1 MKKFEEVKKIA
12 KKCLKCKNP
21 LCVKGCPLNNPI
33 PEILTLIE
41 NDNIVDAC
49 NKLFENTNV
58 PYICSNLCDKEKSC
72 YGNCVLNKKEDA
84 VPFYIVE
91 EYLSSFYNEDKFIKS
106 KDINKSVVIIGSGV
120 AGINAA
126 IMLSLEGFN
135 VTIVEKENRI
145 GGVINNSLP
154 RFRFDDSILNT
165 YEKILNKLNVNILLN
180 KEFGINLSF
189 EDLLKYDVCIFAMG
203 TMESK
208 LNFEKSE
215 FVIDAIEILS
225 EYKEGIKRINNKKVI
240 VTGGG
245 NVAMD
250 VARTLIRCNNEVTIV
265 YRRDLENAPSSKH
278 EIHLAKNEGVKFL
291 ECYSPVSLNVEE
303 DVLKSAT
310 FEKTVLVNDPT
321 SSRKKF
327 EKTGIFENIE
337 CDYIVEAIGQNADY
351 KYIKTKLP
359 EMFNENGWPIDECI
373 KHENTLF
380 ICAGDYNL
388 GASSFA
394 RATAHSKKVVRKVL
408 ENI

>member
-1 MKKFEEVKKIA
+1 MKKIQEVKKIA

-21 LCVKGCPLNNPI
+21 LCVKECPLNNPI

-41 NDNIVDAC
+41 NDNIIEAC
-49 NKLFENTNV
+49 NILFKNTNV

-72 YGNCVLNKKEDA
+72 YGNCVLSKKQDA

-91 EYLSSFYNEDKFIKS
+91 EYLSSFYNEDKFEKTLS
-106 KDINKSVVIIGSGV
+106 NNKNAVVIGSGV
-120 AGINAA
+120 AGINAS
-126 IMLSLEGFN
+126 IMLALEGFN

-145 GGVINNSLP
+145 GGVVNNSLP
-154 RFRFDDSILNT
+154 KFRFDDSILNI
-165 YEKILNKLNVNILLN
+165 YERILNKLNVNVLLN
-180 KEFGINLSF
+180 KEFGIDISF

-208 LNFEKSE
+208 LNFEKSQY
-215 FVIDAIEILS
+215 VIDAIEILS
-225 EYKEGIKRINNKKVI
+225 EYKKGISIINDKKVI

-250 VARTLIRCNNEVTIV
+250 VARTLIICNNDVTIV

-278 EIHLAKNEGVKFL
+278 EINLAKDEGVKFL
-291 ECYSPVSLNVEE
+291 ECYSPVSLNTEE

-310 FEKTVLVNDPT
+310 FEKTILVNDPT

-337 CDYIVEAIGQNADY
+337 CDYVVEAIGQNANY
-351 KYIKTKLP
+351 KYIKEKLP
-359 EMFNENGWPIDECI
+359 EMFNQDGWPINECV
-373 KHENTLF
+373 KCENTLF
-380 ICAGDYNL
+380 ICAGDFNL

-394 RATAHSKKVVRKVL
+394 KATAHSKNAVREVL
-408 ENI
+408 KNI